1 MVVQGYGI
9 ALTRLTVEKIELLRN
24 WRNDPKIQQYM
35 EYREYITPE
44 MQRNWFARI
53 DNENNYYFIISCEGK
68 DIGLVNLKD
77 IDYQRKCAEPGIFI
91 YDDDYLNGDTG
102 VRAALLNTDFA
113 FDELKLD
120 FLYGHVLK
128 TNKRSI
134 RFSSLFGYKISDGQD
149 DVVNQLY
156 TLDRETYL
164 QKRDYLKRLL
174 RY

>member
-9 ALTRLTVEKIELLRN
+9 ALTRLTAEKIELLRN
-24 WRNDPKIQQYM
+24 WRNDHKIQQYM
-35 EYREYITPE
+35 EYRDYISPE

-53 DNENNYYFIISCEGK
+53 DNANNYYFIISCEGK

-91 YDDDYLNGDTG
+91 YDDEYLNGDTG
-102 VRAALLNTDFA
+102 IRAALLNTDFA

-128 TNKRSI
+128 TNKRAI
-134 RFSSLFGYKISDGQD
+134 RFNSLFGYRISEGQD

-164 QKRDYLKRLL
+164 QKRDCLKRVLGC
-174 RY
+174 

>member
-35 EYREYITPE
+35 EYRDYITPE

-91 YDDDYLNGDTG
+91 YDDEYLNGDTG
-102 VRAALLNTDFA
+102 IRAALLNTDFA

-128 TNKRSI
+128 TNKRAI
-134 RFSSLFGYKISDGQD
+134 RFNSLFGYRISEGQD